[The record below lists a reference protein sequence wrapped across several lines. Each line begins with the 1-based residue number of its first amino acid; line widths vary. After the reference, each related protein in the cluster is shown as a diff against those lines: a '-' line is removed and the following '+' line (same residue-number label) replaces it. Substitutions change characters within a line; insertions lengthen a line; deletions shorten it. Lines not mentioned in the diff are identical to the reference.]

1 MSKSNLHDDKMNIE
15 EILHSLD
22 NDRNLSISKLTYD
35 KINNMKY
42 NILQRLGIND
52 DELESMLLKLADYRY
67 VEELPDIQH
76 GAFIRYIP
84 LTYSNSNKNS
94 KNSKTNNKKYKEGD
108 VVLKNGGF
116 ICEAKIVGSG
126 IHLLCR
132 NHFRKI
138 FQLKLDEVLLFQKL
152 SNQEE
157 IILSVFDY
165 LNKNK

>member
-1 MSKSNLHDDKMNIE
+1 MKKESIMSKPDSCDNKMNIE
-15 EILHSLD
+15 DILHSLD

-42 NILQRLGIND
+42 NMLQRLGMND
-52 DELESMLLKLADYRY
+52 DELESMLLKLGDYRY
-67 VEELPDIQH
+67 VEELQDIQH

-84 LTYSNSNKNS
+84 LTS
-94 KNSKTNNKKYKEGD
+94 KNGRNQNQNDNSD
-108 VVLKNGGF
+108 IILKNGGF
-116 ICEAKIVGSG
+116 ICDIKILGSG
-126 IHLLCR
+126 VQLLCR

-138 FQLKLDEVLLFQKL
+138 FQLKLDEVLIFQKL

-165 LNKNK
+165 LAKNK

>member
-1 MSKSNLHDDKMNIE
+1 MSKPDSCDDKMNIE
-15 EILHSLD
+15 DILHSLD

-42 NILQRLGIND
+42 NMLQRLGMND
-52 DELESMLLKLADYRY
+52 EELESMLLKLGDYRY
-67 VEELPDIQH
+67 VEELQDIQH

-84 LTYSNSNKNS
+84 LTS
-94 KNSKTNNKKYKEGD
+94 KSKRNRNDRDNGD
-108 VVLKNGGF
+108 GDIILKNGGF
-116 ICEAKIVGSG
+116 ICDIKILGSG
-126 IHLLCR
+126 VHLLCR

-138 FQLKLDEVLLFQKL
+138 FQLKLDEVLIFQKL

-165 LNKNK
+165 LAKNKQ

>member
-1 MSKSNLHDDKMNIE
+1 MKKESIMSKPDSCDNKMNIE
-15 EILHSLD
+15 DILHSLD

-42 NILQRLGIND
+42 NMLQRLGMND
-52 DELESMLLKLADYRY
+52 DELESMLLKLGDYRY
-67 VEELPDIQH
+67 VEELQDIQH

-84 LTYSNSNKNS
+84 LTS
-94 KNSKTNNKKYKEGD
+94 KNGRNQNQNDNSD
-108 VVLKNGGF
+108 IILKNGGF
-116 ICEAKIVGSG
+116 VCDIKILGSG
-126 IHLLCR
+126 VQLLCR

-138 FQLKLDEVLLFQKL
+138 FQLKLDEVLIFQKL

-165 LNKNK
+165 LAKNK

>member
-1 MSKSNLHDDKMNIE
+1 MSKSDSCDDKMNIE

-42 NILQRLGIND
+42 NMLERLGIND
-52 DELESMLLKLADYRY
+52 DELESMLHKLADYRY
-67 VEELPDIQH
+67 VEELQDIQH
-76 GAFIRYIP
+76 GAFIRYVP
-84 LTYSNSNKNS
+84 LTS
-94 KNSKTNNKKYKEGD
+94 KNGQKEGEI
-108 VVLKNGGF
+108 VLKNGGF
-116 ICEAKIVGSG
+116 ICEVKILGSG
-126 IHLLCR
+126 VHLLCR

-138 FQLKLDEVLLFQKL
+138 FQLKLDEVLIFQKL

-165 LNKNK
+165 LAKNK

>member
-1 MSKSNLHDDKMNIE
+1 MKKESIMSKPDSYDDKMNIE
-15 EILHSLD
+15 DVLHSLD

-42 NILQRLGIND
+42 NMLERLGMND
-52 DELESMLLKLADYRY
+52 EELESMLHKLADYRY
-67 VEELPDIQH
+67 VEELQDIQH

-84 LTYSNSNKNS
+84 LTYKNGDNNS
-94 KNSKTNNKKYKEGD
+94 D
-108 VVLKNGGF
+108 IILKNGGF
-116 ICEAKIVGSG
+116 ICDIKILGSG
-126 IHLLCR
+126 VHLLCR

-138 FQLKLDEVLLFQKL
+138 FQLKLDEVLIFQKL

-165 LNKNK
+165 LSKNK

>member
-1 MSKSNLHDDKMNIE
+1 MIPNIDSCDEKMNIE
-15 EILHSLD
+15 DILHSLD

-42 NILQRLGIND
+42 NMLQRLGMND
-52 DELESMLLKLADYRY
+52 EELESMLLKLGDYRY
-67 VEELPDIQH
+67 VEELQDIQH

-84 LTYSNSNKNS
+84 LTS
-94 KNSKTNNKKYKEGD
+94 KNDRNRNQRDNSD
-108 VVLKNGGF
+108 IILKNGGF
-116 ICEAKIVGSG
+116 ICDIKILGSG
-126 IHLLCR
+126 VHLLCR

-138 FQLKLDEVLLFQKL
+138 FQLKLDEVLIFQKL

-165 LNKNK
+165 LAKNKQ

>member
-1 MSKSNLHDDKMNIE
+1 MYIYTIYIMSKSDSFDNKMNIE
-15 EILHSLD
+15 DILHSLD

-42 NILQRLGIND
+42 NMLQRIGMND
-52 DELESMLLKLADYRY
+52 EELESMLLKLGDYRY
-67 VEELPDIQH
+67 VEELQDIQH

-84 LTYSNSNKNS
+84 LTS
-94 KNSKTNNKKYKEGD
+94 KNNLNRNDSEII
-108 VVLKNGGF
+108 LKNGGF
-116 ICEAKIVGSG
+116 ICDIKILGSG
-126 IHLLCR
+126 VHLLCR

-138 FQLKLDEVLLFQKL
+138 FQLKLDEVLIFQKL

-165 LNKNK
+165 LAKNKQ

>member
-1 MSKSNLHDDKMNIE
+1 MSKPESCDEKMNIE

-42 NILQRLGIND
+42 NMLERLGMND
-52 DELESMLLKLADYRY
+52 DELESMLLRLGDYRY
-67 VEELPDIQH
+67 VEELQDIQH

-84 LTYSNSNKNS
+84 LTSKSNRNRN
-94 KNSKTNNKKYKEGD
+94 EGD
-108 VVLKNGGF
+108 SSDIILKNGGF
-116 ICEAKIVGSG
+116 ICDIKILGTGV
-126 IHLLCR
+126 HLLCR

-138 FQLKLDEVLLFQKL
+138 FQLKLDEVLIFQKL

-165 LNKNK
+165 LAKNK